1 MIKKFGFHLPE
12 LCSTF
17 SYYYCKT
24 QSVPESIENCF
35 IFNTLSLFLCP
46 SVSCSPWCFCVIVVL
61 LLFQTKYEEAKK
73 AIAAKGKPL
82 QQKVSLPST
91 CHLPRGCAIF
101 TLARVFA
108 RPDEIEGLLVV
119 WLHKRSSLPSA
130 CHFPRVWK
138 FSHAL
143 AYSLAPM

>member
-24 QSVPESIENCF
+24 QFVPESIENCF
-35 IFNTLSLFLCP
+35 IFNPLSLFLCP
-46 SVSCSPWCFCVIVVL
+46 SVSCSPWCFCLIVVL

-119 WLHKRSSLPSA
+119 
-130 CHFPRVWK
+130 
-138 FSHAL
+138 
-143 AYSLAPM
+143 